1 MFLKHWGLS
10 ESPFRGGLDPRQYFS
25 GSTQEEALARMQFLV
40 VERRRLGLLLGESGT
55 GKSLL
60 LSVLKRD
67 LESTGAKIAL
77 ASLLGVDA
85 DEFASLVCDAFRLP
99 AASSSSAWQTLSSYI
114 NENRFQQLSTV
125 VLLDD
130 VNAPS
135 KALRDQIARL
145 ALLDGAST
153 ARFTIILALGSENVP
168 LLGHRLLELAELRID
183 LEPWSAEEST
193 GYLRDALQK
202 GGATRPIFSEA
213 ALNRLHELSE
223 GIPRRIKQLADLAL
237 LAGAG
242 QQLSEIDADTVEAA
256 TAELGIVTI

>member
-1 MFLKHWGLS
+1 MYLKHWGLND
-10 ESPFRGGLDPRQYFS
+10 SPFRGGLDPRQYYT

-40 VERRRLGLLLGESGT
+40 VERRRLGLLLGEPGT

-60 LSVLKRD
+60 LQVLKRD
-67 LESTGAKIAL
+67 IESTGAKAAL
-77 ASLLGVDA
+77 ASLLGVEA
-85 DEFASLVCDAFRLP
+85 DEFAPLLCDAFRLSVP
-99 AASSSSAWQTLSSYI
+99 DFANPWQSLVSHV

-145 ALLDGAST
+145 AQLDGAST
-153 ARFTIILALGSENVP
+153 ARFTILLALSSENVSH
-168 LLGHRLLELAELRID
+168 LGHRLLELAELRID
-183 LEPWSAEEST
+183 LEPWSLEESI
-193 GYLRDALQK
+193 GYLRRSLEKAGSTK
-202 GGATRPIFSEA
+202 PVFSEA
-213 ALNRLHELSE
+213 ALHRLHELSE

-242 QQLSEIDADTVEAA
+242 QQLEQIDADTVEVA
-256 TAELGIVTI
+256 THELGIVTI